1 MGTIDP
7 ATLAGTFEAAPVA
20 ALALPILSLD
30 GILQADDLGSE
41 TVPMPE
47 WGGVV
52 IIRGLGYQE
61 WNGIRSTATVNGEL
75 DEALFTKMLLSAAM
89 TSPAVTQDQA
99 ALLMGK
105 SVVAVDRLAKAV
117 LKVSR
122 IGEDAVAEAEATF
135 PS

>member
-1 MGTIDP
+1 MGTVDP
-7 ATLAGTFEAAPVA
+7 ATLGAAEAAPPAPVS
-20 ALALPILSLD
+20 PILSLD
-30 GILQADDLGSE
+30 GILQADDLGSD

-47 WGGVV
+47 WGSSVV
-52 IIRGLGYQE
+52 IRGLGYQE
-61 WNGIRSTATVNGEL
+61 WNGIRSTSTVNGEL

>member
-1 MGTIDP
+1 MDRDEII
-7 ATLAGTFEAAPVA
+7 AAIAQAQGENPPPQTDSYSYARLRWAVEHF
-20 ALALPILSLD
+20 LD
-30 GILQADDLGSE
+30 GI
-41 TVPMPE
+41 
-47 WGGVV
+47 
-52 IIRGLGYQE
+52 GYQE
-61 WNGIRSTATVNGEL
+61 WNGIRSTSTVNGEL